1 MEAYLFLTSNK
12 ADDMAHDKLQDF
24 LLKQGSNPQ
33 KSVRTFVTG
42 LVLFMISIG
51 LLYLGIGTH
60 HYVQIVALMILV
72 IALALSVKGYVGII
86 SNRIAFFRHQAH
98 KNRQKY
104 KNTK

>member
-1 MEAYLFLTSNK
+1 
-12 ADDMAHDKLQDF
+12 MAQDKLQDF

-42 LVLFMISIG
+42 LVLFLISIG
-51 LLYLGIGTH
+51 LLYLGISTH
-60 HYVQIVALMILV
+60 HYVQIVALTILV

-98 KNRQKY
+98 KNKQKY
-104 KNTK
+104 KNIK